1 MKYLI
6 LSFFI
11 LTTACL
17 PVQAQDKFLD
27 IQEVKSENGITAW
40 LVEDHALP
48 IISIKFAFQNAGSI
62 QDGVEKQGRAKL
74 LSNTLDEGAGDL
86 TSQDFQKAL
95 SDHSITLS
103 FGAGRDNFSGQLKT
117 LSRHKEKAFEL
128 LKLSLTQPRFNEKP
142 LERMRRANISR
153 ILSSMGNPDWIAARL
168 FNDKAFEGHNYSLN
182 SGGTLSTLENI
193 TADDLRTHLKNYLTQ
208 DRLHIGVM
216 GDITN
221 EELQDVLDDIFGG
234 LPKTGKPTD
243 VEGIEL
249 QNVGKTFVYDQD
261 IPQTILSISM
271 PSLDHKDPQFFD
283 LRVMNYI
290 FGGGGFGSR
299 LMEEAREKRGLTY
312 GIYSGLSNQN
322 FIDLFNID
330 TSTKNE
336 SAGEMIDIINAEMQ
350 RLIHVG
356 VTDQELEDA
365 QSYLTGSLP
374 LALTSTDKIANILL
388 SLQLNE
394 RDITYL
400 DSYADQINAVTKKDI
415 QNVAKRILTPEKMLT
430 IMVGQLQNIE
440 NIIKIEKLNNV
451 E

>member
-1 MKYLI
+1 MKFLI

-11 LTTACL
+11 FTTACL

-40 LVEDHALP
+40 LIEDHALP
-48 IISIKFAFQNAGSI
+48 IISIKFAFRNAGSI

-74 LSNTLDEGAGDL
+74 LSNTLDEGAGEL
-86 TSQDFQKAL
+86 ISQEFQKAL

-117 LSRHKEKAFEL
+117 LSRHKDKAFEL
-128 LKLSLTQPRFNEKP
+128 LKLALTRPRFDEKP

-153 ILSSMGNPDWIAARL
+153 IRSSMGNPDWIAARL
-168 FNDKAFEGHNYSLN
+168 FNDKAFEGHAYSLN
-182 SGGTLSTLENI
+182 SDGTLGTLGNI
-193 TADDLRTHLKNYLTQ
+193 TAADLRTHLKDYLTQ

-216 GDITN
+216 GDITK
-221 EELQDVLDDIFGG
+221 EALQSVLDNIFGD

-243 VEGIEL
+243 TEKFDL
-249 QNVGKTFVYDQD
+249 QNTGKTFTYEQD

-271 PSLDHKDPQFFD
+271 PSLDHKDPQFFA

-312 GIYSGLSNQN
+312 GIYSGVSNQN
-322 FIDLFNID
+322 FIDLFSVD

-336 SAGEMIDIINAEMQ
+336 SVAEMADIINAEMQ
-350 RLIHVG
+350 RLVKDG
-356 VTDQELEDA
+356 VNDQELKDA

-388 SLQLNE
+388 NLQLNE

-400 DSYADQINAVTKKDI
+400 DSYADKINAVTKEDI
-415 QNVAKRILTPEKMLT
+415 QSVAERVLKPENMIK
-430 IMVGQLQNIE
+430 IMVGKPQNIE
-440 NIIKIEKLNNV
+440 NIIKIETLNNV